1 MLRQALAILT
11 LACSLGAGT
20 GDPDLD
26 QAARSVVLV
35 QAETAPGQF
44 QQGSGVVLGQ
54 GFVATNAHVVK
65 NAYRIRVLK
74 GDRTWQA

>member
-1 MLRQALAILT
+1 MVRTALAL
-11 LACSLGAGT
+11 LALSACLGAQT
-20 GDPDLD
+20 GSKALD

-54 GFVATNAHVVK
+54 GFVAPMPM
-65 NAYRIRVLK
+65 
-74 GDRTWQA
+74 W